1 MKKPKYL
8 AKRKYR
14 ANRLLA
20 LLMLVSML
28 MTMFDFSA
36 FSAEEDTT
44 EYSNTLDEWS
54 AQVLW
59 SNNSYDF
66 IKNSN
71 KPEDIPFTLT
81 FSYFL
86 NGASR
91 DYDAGEVR
99 FKVKGIGDIK
109 RNGKIIAETTTTQDD
124 SDWDLEYNKED
135 DEYTFIYKRS
145 IPQNQML
152 SGGFQMQWKINS
164 RYAIN
169 GYTYTSSPVFSIK
182 NDTEEK
188 SINLKPITLEYT
200 SERDI
205 YNIEL
210 EPQRLTALE
219 YEKVEGGEEVK
230 EYIWYNYVTNIKI
243 DRKARGIYKSDYF
256 VSIVIPEGQSYDD
269 VIATKMDGTPINIVE
284 IQDPSTKETVHGFY
298 LFKDKYND
306 VNGDQCKF
314 RLGFKRSTME
324 AKYVMVNT
332 RLVPLFNDESQK
344 ITVST
349 ENEILHDSDTLGVM
363 FYDFTYDSYNYSQGK
378 YRNDDGKTIIIND
391 IYNEKTIEFRLRAQT
406 DRNYSSSSG
415 AAAQSPTSLV
425 GGTQTAQN
433 PPTGKYDKFEVI
445 QGDDYISVLTNGLQL
460 RRLEPEEYSFEYVRI
475 AADGFG
481 YDYDVC
487 ISTDIDTPFDN
498 YEVYATGNTS
508 ATKTVRFD
516 KKDVKSMYVKIKGVT
531 GSYVSNVYPA
541 IKFKF
546 NWDSEQSKPISEQ
559 INPNGNIANFS
570 FLRLVKANKENFAAT
585 NGENYVGSGLD
596 QLKERD
602 DRVYNEY
609 LYREVAD
616 VKLRS
621 AATSINSETKL
632 DKFKKNS
639 NGDNNS
645 TATSTGKIQSDEE
658 GKLKKFS
665 VYTVLQKGM
674 NVKEA
679 LEGITV
685 SGSATGINGQK
696 ITDSMFNDNVS
707 YAIRTDSTGRKI
719 VVCDFDFSDN
729 PIESSMPTTVTVNFP
744 VYVSAAT
751 FVSTGV
757 KIYSAETYTM
767 VHDEG
772 ILKFI
777 GNNLAFDV
785 YDLDNDGNKNEYTAK
800 SSNNKTIGSNIIEWL
815 DAAEKYVKTTK
826 TQSYVHGLEDENVR
840 VDSYSTKPG
849 IDTSNSYYSYR
860 LDLSAGANAV
870 RDIIVF
876 DNIEPASK
884 TVQLSGKDI
893 EIKSE
898 WHGTLRSVDT
908 SQPDSVGIISTVYCS
923 ESETQEYNLDIDNP
937 SANGWTR
944 MNNNGSIWTAPD
956 GVNVRTIAV
965 VYNTINMSDG
975 SIVEAVQNRLLYSVV
990 NMQAPEITADN
1001 INIVNKSAQNNFD
1014 VQYKVWQVDKFQSST
1029 LRSAVTT
1036 ISLDQAGFDFE
1047 IRKYDAK
1054 TQNTLTGAKFSV
1066 YEDEQCTQAV
1076 TGLENI
1082 SVNNLGIFSGKLP
1095 GLGTYY
1101 IKETQAPT
1109 GYKLRNDV
1117 IVINAT
1123 TSYTLVEIADERL
1136 TGTLNFKKKDADDDS
1151 IDNLAGAEYQL
1162 YTFEGTKIFTD
1173 ANYAYSA
1180 TGTTDTFVTDKNG
1193 LTITGLPWG
1202 SYYLVETKA
1211 PDGYELND
1219 KKVHFTISRSGAV
1232 SDDEEIIVNV
1242 SQSDSEKTATLML
1255 TKTDEM
1261 TGEPLKNAWYKVQ
1274 KKVNGEWED
1283 ATFPYYSTNASGELR
1298 IEGVKFGEYRL
1309 VEINAPTGY
1318 EINSDTII
1326 PQSVVLDASTAEQ
1339 TIEFTHS
1346 DQRKTGSVDLTKYS
1360 DTGAYLANARFD
1372 LYMIVGEKDGSSV
1385 PEGDPAD
1392 RLVRQGLVT
1401 DSNGKI
1407 PTVSSLEWGKYYFVE
1422 TYAPTGYKKTDAE
1435 YLPKIVEIT
1444 AENVDV
1450 VQDVKVTDKQIRGS
1464 VKLTKY
1470 GEDSDAEGGKSL
1482 LPGADFVLCDKDGN
1496 QLKVT
1501 HNENGSY
1508 SYNEN
1513 SETVQMT
1520 TNSNGEI
1527 TVDNLPWGAYYFEE
1541 IKAPSDYA
1549 LADKV
1554 RFTVNANNCL
1564 SVQELECEDS
1574 LVKCQLTVEKEID
1587 EVLAQFGNPT
1597 FIFKIKEI
1605 KADNSGQE
1613 WLRTIQLNSEKKSG
1627 SFTLSVNPGTYTVEE
1642 IKVSRYTLENISV
1655 SDTTTT
1661 DVTTDIKTRKATVVF
1676 QQSETQGYATLKF
1689 TNTLKNYD
1697 KFNHVVGVN
1706 NIIPVQKK
1714 ITGISVVY
1722 NGELIPVDKDK
1733 YSGSYTIP
1741 KDQLTAKIIY
1751 DDGSEEIITDLDN
1764 FTPTGSGTDFIVD
1777 NGLNKASN
1785 EIELN
1790 AQYTTGGKTYTTK
1803 FYVTIAPLVV
1813 SPVQKVV
1820 YRVDKGNES
1829 YFDKDGKHLTAN
1841 VVYYSDGA
1849 AVSGNYVVPNTIDEI
1864 KYFGAW
1870 NDENGNLVATNEPA
1884 VIKYLED
1891 NKDKSEITLY
1901 AYIGMDSFEKN
1912 FDYTG
1917 SVQEF
1922 IAPISGYYTLE
1933 TWGASGGDN
1942 FYEKYLLN
1950 PTEENKKYISDTSY
1964 SAHAGAGGYSHG
1976 RIYLNKGEKL
1986 YVIVGGR
1993 GTYGA
1998 GKNSSSAA
2006 PPQLGG
2012 YNGGGG
2018 AWGIRQYG
2026 SGSGGGMTHISRTPN
2041 VVGTDTY
2048 NTTTNWI
2055 LADEWNPEGTIIV
2068 AGGGGGTDEWDG
2080 YIKSGSND
2088 GSGGYGGGESGGN
2101 AKNSGKA
2108 VTGQAGSGGS
2118 QTSGYRQGNG
2128 QSEIWT
2134 DDSGGAGGGWYGGYG
2149 GYSNNMGGGGGSGY
2163 ISDELKNAETIGG
2176 NQTFLAPDGTE
2187 ETGHW
2192 GNGYA
2197 RITYINP
2204 NAGTRFDYTGDV
2216 QTYTAPFSGNYLL
2229 ETWGAQGGGSVVS
2242 ATGTYPNTSDKVVEV
2257 DGGYGGYT
2265 TANVYL
2271 TKGQIVYI
2279 AVGGQGSTAKIIAGD
2294 GITYDY
2300 KDGGYNGGGYANA
2313 DNDDNTTMYLGSGGG
2328 ATHIALEQRGDGQLA
2343 NYESYKD
2350 EVLVV
2355 AGGGGGS
2362 TYSNAFSTIWWHH
2375 GLGGAGGGLES
2386 QGNYDNGGGAYGTIK
2401 FSGST
2406 QEGAATDYELLTT
2419 QTSKPGISIGEFGK
2433 AKRIGGGGWYG
2444 GSTAGCQGSA
2454 GGSGHIKEGLTG
2466 QTIAGTETFLSPDG
2480 TEETGHTGNGFA
2492 KITYIGK
2499 SVS

>member
-59 SNNSYDF
+59 SDNSYDF
-66 IKNSN
+66 IKNSD
-71 KPEDIPFTLT
+71 KIEDIPFTLT

-91 DYDAGEVR
+91 DYEAGEVR

-124 SDWDLEYNKED
+124 SDWDLEYNNEE

-152 SGGFQMQWKINS
+152 SGGFQMQWKISS
-164 RYAIN
+164 REAIN

-200 SERDI
+200 SERDQ
-205 YNIEL
+205 YNISL
-210 EPQRLTALE
+210 EYKKLTPLE
-219 YEKVEGGEEVK
+219 YEKVEGGVEVK
-230 EYIWYNYVTNIKI
+230 EYIWYNIVTNVSNKM
-243 DRKARGIYKSDYF
+243 KARGIYKSDYF
-256 VSIVIPEGQSYDD
+256 VSIDIPDGKSYDD
-269 VIATKMDGTPINIVE
+269 VIATTMSGTPIDIVE

-298 LFKDKYND
+298 LFKDRYND

-314 RLGFKRSTME
+314 RLGFKQSTMDKE
-324 AKYVMVNT
+324 HVTVNT

-344 ITVST
+344 ITEST
-349 ENEILHDSDTLGVM
+349 IEEKLDDSETFGVM
-363 FYDFTYDSYNYSQGK
+363 FYDFTYNTYNYSHGK
-378 YRNDDGKTIIIND
+378 LRNDDGKTIIIND
-391 IYNEKTIEFRLRAQT
+391 IYNEKTIEFQLMAQT
-406 DRNYSSSSG
+406 DRKYSSSSG
-415 AAAQSPTSLV
+415 AAVQSLTSLV

-433 PPTGKYDKFEVI
+433 PPTGKYDTFEVI
-445 QGDDYISVLTNGLQL
+445 QGDDYIAVLTNGLQL

-487 ISTDIDTPFDN
+487 ISTDIDTPFDD
-498 YEVYATGNTS
+498 YEVYDTGNTS

-516 KKDVKSMYVKIKGVT
+516 KKDVKSMYVKVKGVT
-531 GSYVSNVYPA
+531 GSYVSYVYPA
-541 IKFKF
+541 IKFNF
-546 NWDSEQSKPISEQ
+546 NWEEEQKKPIPEQ

-570 FLRLVKANKENFAAT
+570 FLRLVKANNENFVAT
-585 NGENYVGSGLD
+585 DGENYVGSGLD
-596 QLKERD
+596 ELKKRD

-621 AATSINSETKL
+621 AATSINSGTKL

-639 NGDNNS
+639 NGDYSS

-685 SGSATGINGQK
+685 SGSATGTNGQK

-707 YAIRTDSTGRKI
+707 YAIRTDSTGRQI

-729 PIESSMPTTVTVNFP
+729 PIESSKETTVTVNFP

-757 KIYSAETYTM
+757 KVYSAETYTM

-800 SSNNKTIGSNIIEWL
+800 SSANNTIGGNIIEWL
-815 DAAEKYVKTTK
+815 DAAEKYVKTKK
-826 TQSYVHGLEDENVR
+826 TQSYVHGLEDENIR

-860 LDLSAGANAV
+860 LDLSAGANAIK
-870 RDIIVF
+870 DIIVF

-893 EIKSE
+893 EIKSK

-923 ESETQEYNLDIDNP
+923 NEENQKYVLDVTNP
-937 SANGWTR
+937 SANGWTI
-944 MNNNGSIWTAPD
+944 MNKNGSIWTAPD
-956 GVNVRTIAV
+956 GVKVRTIAV
-965 VYNTINMSDG
+965 VYDTSNMSDG
-975 SIVEAVQNRLLYSVV
+975 SIKGAVQNRLLYSVV

-1014 VQYKVWQVDKFQSST
+1014 VQYKVWQVDDFKPRT

-1066 YEDEQCTQAV
+1066 YEDEQCTKTV

-1123 TSYTLVEIADERL
+1123 TSYTLVEIADERM

-1162 YTFEGTKIFTD
+1162 YAFDGTKIFTD
-1173 ANYAYSA
+1173 ENYDYSA

-1219 KKVHFTISRSGAV
+1219 KKVHFTISRSGTV
-1232 SDDEEIIVNV
+1232 SDDEEIVVNV
-1242 SQSDSEKTATLML
+1242 SQADSEKTATLML

-1274 KKVNGEWED
+1274 KKVGDEWED
-1283 ATFPYYSTNASGELR
+1283 AAFPYYSTNASGELR

-1346 DQRKTGSVDLTKYS
+1346 DQRKTGSIDLTKYS

-1372 LYMIVGEKDGSSV
+1372 LYMIVGEKDGNSA

-1407 PTVSSLEWGKYYFVE
+1407 PPVSSLEWGKYYFVE

-1435 YLPKIVEIT
+1435 YSPEIVEIT

-1470 GEDSDAEGGKSL
+1470 GENPDTSSDEKLKLKNAV
-1482 LPGADFVLCDKDGN
+1482 FVLCDKDGN
-1496 QLKVT
+1496 QLKI
-1501 HNENGSY
+1501 NDNGNGTY
-1508 SYNEN
+1508 SYDEN
-1513 SETVQMT
+1513 SENVQLT
-1520 TNSNGEI
+1520 TDSNGEI

-1541 IKAPSDYA
+1541 IIAPTGYA
-1549 LADKV
+1549 IADKV

-1587 EVLAQFGNPT
+1587 EVLPQFGNPT

-1613 WLRTIQLNSEKKSG
+1613 WLRTIQLNGEKKSG
-1627 SFTLSVNPGTYTVEE
+1627 SFTLSVNPGEYTVEE
-1642 IKVSRYTLENISV
+1642 IKVSRYTLENIEFSV

-1661 DVTTDIKTRKATVVF
+1661 DVTTDINNRKATVVF
-1676 QQSETQGYATLKF
+1676 QQSETQGHATLKF
-1689 TNTLKNYD
+1689 KNTLKNYD

-1706 NIIPVQKK
+1706 NIIPVQRK

-1722 NGELIPVDKDK
+1722 NGELIPVDKDND
-1733 YSGSYTIP
+1733 SGSYIIP
-1741 KDQLTAKIIY
+1741 KNQLTAKIIY

-1764 FTPTGSGTDFIVD
+1764 LTPTGSGTDFTVD

-1790 AQYTTGGKTYTTK
+1790 AQYTKDGKTYTTK

-1820 YRVDKGNES
+1820 YRVDSGNES

-1849 AVSGNYVVPNTIDEI
+1849 AVSGSYFEPKAIEEI
-1864 KYFGAW
+1864 KFFNAW
-1870 NDENGNLVATNEPA
+1870 SDENGNFVATNEDG
-1884 VIKYLED
+1884 VKEYLEN
-1891 NKDKSEITLY
+1891 NKDKTEITLY
-1901 AYIGMDSFEKN
+1901 AYVSMDSFERN
-1912 FDYTG
+1912 FAYTG

-1922 IAPISGYYTLE
+1922 IAPCNGRYKLE
-1933 TWGASGGDN
+1933 VWGAYGGG
-1942 FYEKYLLN
+1942 N
-1950 PTEENKKYISDTSY
+1950 PNNDETPG
-1964 SAHAGAGGYSHG
+1964 AGAYATGVVTLKKDEKIYIYVGEHPTDAKGGW
-1976 RIYLNKGEKL
+1976 
-1986 YVIVGGR
+1986 
-1993 GTYGA
+1993 
-1998 GKNSSSAA
+1998 
-2006 PPQLGG
+2006 
-2012 YNGGGG
+2012 NGGGHNSNG
-2018 AWGIRQYG
+2018 KTYLNYA
-2026 SGSGGGMTHISRTPN
+2026 GGGATDIALNNAEWDSDEHLYSR
-2041 VVGTDTY
+2041 
-2048 NTTTNWI
+2048 I
-2055 LADEWNPEGTIIV
+2055 LV
-2068 AGGGGGTDEWDG
+2068 AGGGGGFNNRNE
-2080 YIKSGSND
+2080 SGRVKLDAGGNGGAD
-2088 GSGGYGGGESGGN
+2088 DNNWAGTNGAGQDYGYGGTLTAGGRT
-2101 AKNSGKA
+2101 ASAGIGRISDGSFGK
-2108 VTGQAGSGGS
+2108 GGS
-2118 QTSGYRQGNG
+2118 AYWT
-2128 QSEIWT
+2128 SEIL
-2134 DDSGGAGGGWYGGYG
+2134 GGGGGGWYGGGAG
-2149 GYSNNMGGGGGSGY
+2149 GGANNNGSGGGGSSY
-2163 ISDELKNAETIGG
+2163 AWSTEQPANVSKQLNEYYPDSEYK
-2176 NQTFLAPDGTE
+2176 PDGKYYLSNVSASVRDDFDRTN
-2187 ETGHW
+2187 

-2197 RITYINP
+2197 RITYIHP

-2216 QTYTAPFSGNYLL
+2216 QTFTAPVSGYYKMECWGASGGNSIYGGTGAYTSGKIYMESGETVYVYVGEAGVRDKGNY
-2229 ETWGAQGGGSVVS
+2229 
-2242 ATGTYPNTSDKVVEV
+2242 
-2257 DGGYGGYT
+2257 YT
-2265 TANVYL
+2265 
-2271 TKGQIVYI
+2271 
-2279 AVGGQGSTAKIIAGD
+2279 
-2294 GITYDY
+2294 
-2300 KDGGYNGGGYANA
+2300 YNGGGAITNNYPDKN
-2313 DNDDNTTMYLGSGGG
+2313 NGSGGG
-2328 ATHIALEQRGDGQLA
+2328 ATDIRLV
-2343 NYESYKD
+2343 KD
-2350 EVLVV
+2350 TTSSNGWSDFDSLKSRIMV
-2355 AGGGGGS
+2355 AGGGGGGVAFVEVRG
-2362 TYSNAFSTIWWHH
+2362 YGGALESNRAKFSNVAAKWAEAATQTSGYKFGI
-2375 GLGGAGGGLES
+2375 GETKNACRAGAGGGYYGGFVGTCIS
-2386 QGNYDNGGGAYGTIK
+2386 GGAV
-2401 FSGST
+2401 GS
-2406 QEGAATDYELLTT
+2406 
-2419 QTSKPGISIGEFGK
+2419 
-2433 AKRIGGGGWYG
+2433 G
-2444 GSTAGCQGSA
+2444 GSSFISGYEGCNAIS
-2454 GGSGHIKEGLTG
+2454 SNSTSTNIIHTG
-2466 QTIAGTETFLSPDG
+2466 QAVHYSGKYFVNGVMKAGNEEMPDYYDG
-2480 TEETGHTGNGFA
+2480 TMTGNSGNGCA

-2499 SVS
+2499 NIS

>member
-59 SNNSYDF
+59 SDNSYDF
-66 IKNSN
+66 IKNSD
-71 KPEDIPFTLT
+71 KIEDIPFTLT

-91 DYDAGEVR
+91 DYEAGEVR

-109 RNGKIIAETTTTQDD
+109 RNGKIIAETTTKQDD
-124 SDWDLEYNKED
+124 SDWDLEYNNEE

-152 SGGFQMQWKINS
+152 SGGFQMQWKISS
-164 RYAIN
+164 REAIN

-200 SERDI
+200 SERDQ
-205 YNIEL
+205 YNISL
-210 EPQRLTALE
+210 EYKKLTPLE
-219 YEKVEGGEEVK
+219 YEKVEGGVEVK
-230 EYIWYNYVTNIKI
+230 EYIWYNIVTNVSNKM
-243 DRKARGIYKSDYF
+243 KARGIYKSDYF
-256 VSIVIPEGQSYDD
+256 VSIDIPDGKSYDD
-269 VIATKMDGTPINIVE
+269 VIATTMSGTPIDIVE

-298 LFKDKYND
+298 LFKDRYND

-314 RLGFKRSTME
+314 RLGFRQSTMDKE
-324 AKYVMVNT
+324 HVTVNT

-344 ITVST
+344 ITEST
-349 ENEILHDSDTLGVM
+349 IEEKLDDSETFGVM
-363 FYDFTYDSYNYSQGK
+363 FYDFTYNTYNYSQGK

-391 IYNEKTIEFRLRAQT
+391 IYNKKTIEFKLRAQT
-406 DRNYSSSSG
+406 DRKYSSSSG
-415 AAAQSPTSLV
+415 AAVQSLTSLV
-425 GGTQTAQN
+425 EGTQTAQN
-433 PPTGKYDKFEVI
+433 PPAGKYDTFEVI
-445 QGDDYISVLTNGLQL
+445 QGDDYIAVLTNGLQL
-460 RRLEPEEYSFEYVRI
+460 RRLEPEEYSFEYVKI
-475 AADGFG
+475 VADKFG

-487 ISTDIDTPFDN
+487 ISTNIDTPFDD
-498 YEVYATGNTS
+498 YEVYDTGNTS
-508 ATKTVRFD
+508 ATKIVRFD

-531 GSYVSNVYPA
+531 GSYVSYVYPA

-546 NWDSEQSKPISEQ
+546 NWEEEQKKPIPEQ

-570 FLRLVKANKENFAAT
+570 FLRLVKANNENFAAT
-585 NGENYVGSGLD
+585 DGENYVGSGLD
-596 QLKERD
+596 ELKERD

-621 AATSINSETKL
+621 AATSINSGTKL

-639 NGDNNS
+639 NGDYSS

-679 LEGITV
+679 LEGITI
-685 SGSATGINGQK
+685 SGSATGTNGQK

-707 YAIRTDSTGRKI
+707 YAIRTDSTGRQI

-729 PIESSMPTTVTVNFP
+729 PIESSLPTTVTVNFP

-800 SSNNKTIGSNIIEWL
+800 SSANRTIGGNIIEWL
-815 DAAEKYVKTTK
+815 DAAEKYVKTKK
-826 TQSYVHGLEDENVR
+826 TQSYVHGLENENIR

-860 LDLSAGANAV
+860 LDLSAGANAIK
-870 RDIIVF
+870 DIIVF

-893 EIKSE
+893 EIKSK

-908 SQPDSVGIISTVYCS
+908 SQPNSVGIISTVYCS
-923 ESETQEYNLDIDNP
+923 DDENKEYTLDPIDP
-937 SANGWTR
+937 SSNGWTR

-965 VYNTINMSDG
+965 VYDTSNMSDG
-975 SIVEAVQNRLLYSVV
+975 SIAGTVQNRLLYSVV
-990 NMQAPEITADN
+990 NMQSPEITDQN
-1001 INIVNKSAQNNFD
+1001 INIVNSRAQNNFD
-1014 VQYKVWQVDKFQSST
+1014 VQYNVWQVDKFQSRT
-1029 LRSAVTT
+1029 LKSAVTT
-1036 ISLDQAGFDFE
+1036 ISLDQAGVDFE

-1066 YEDEQCTQAV
+1066 YEDKQCTKTV

-1123 TSYTLVEIADERL
+1123 TSYTLVEIADERM
-1136 TGTLNFKKKDADDDS
+1136 TGTLSFKKKDADDDS

-1162 YTFEGTKIFTD
+1162 YAFDGTKIFTD
-1173 ANYAYSA
+1173 ENYDYSA

-1219 KKVHFTISRSGAV
+1219 KKVHFTISRSGTV
-1232 SDDEEIIVNV
+1232 SDDEEIVVNV
-1242 SQSDSEKTATLML
+1242 SQADSEKTATLML

-1274 KKVNGEWED
+1274 KKVGDEWED
-1283 ATFPYYSTNASGELR
+1283 AAFPYYSTNASGELR

-1346 DQRKTGSVDLTKYS
+1346 DQRKTGSIDLTKYS

-1372 LYMIVGEKDGSSV
+1372 LYMIVGEKDGSSA

-1435 YLPKIVEIT
+1435 YSPEIVEIT

-1470 GEDSDAEGGKSL
+1470 GENPDSSGNTLKLS
-1482 LPGADFVLCDKDGN
+1482 GAVFVLCDKDGN
-1496 QLKVT
+1496 QLKI
-1501 HNENGSY
+1501 NDNGNGTY
-1508 SYNEN
+1508 SYDEN
-1513 SETVQMT
+1513 SENVQLT
-1520 TNSNGEI
+1520 TDSNGEI

-1541 IKAPSDYA
+1541 IIAPTGYA
-1549 LADKV
+1549 IADKV

-1587 EVLAQFGNPT
+1587 EVLPQFGNPT

-1613 WLRTIQLNSEKKSG
+1613 WLRTIQLNGEKKSG

-1642 IKVSRYTLENISV
+1642 IRVSRYTLENIEFSV

-1661 DVTTDIKTRKATVVF
+1661 AVTTDINTRKATVVF

-1689 TNTLKNYD
+1689 KNTLKNYD

-1706 NIIPVQKK
+1706 NIIPVQRK

-1722 NGELIPVDKDK
+1722 NGDLIPVDKDND
-1733 YSGSYTIP
+1733 SDSYTIQ

-1751 DDGSEEIITDLDN
+1751 DDGSEEIITDLDKL
-1764 FTPTGSGTDFIVD
+1764 TPTGSGTDFIVD

-1790 AQYTTGGKTYTTK
+1790 AQYTKDGKTYTTK

-1820 YRVDKGNES
+1820 YRVDSGNES
-1829 YFDKDGKHLTAN
+1829 YFDKDGKHTTAN
-1841 VVYYSDGA
+1841 VVYYSDGS
-1849 AVSGNYVVPNTIDEI
+1849 AVSGSYVVPKTIEEMKFFI
-1864 KYFGAW
+1864 GW
-1870 NDENGNLVATNEPA
+1870 NDADGNLVATNEQG
-1884 VIKYLED
+1884 VKDYLEN
-1891 NKDKSEITLY
+1891 NKDKTEITLY
-1901 AYIGMDSFEKN
+1901 ASVVMDTFSED

-1933 TWGASGGDN
+1933 TWGASGGDG
-1942 FYEKYLLN
+1942 FAPQYLSN
-1950 PTEENKKYISDTSY
+1950 TSY
-1964 SAHAGAGGYSHG
+1964 GSHAGAGGYSHG
-1976 RIYLNKGEKL
+1976 RIYLHKDEKL
-1986 YVIVGGR
+1986 YVIVGGK
-1993 GTYGA
+1993 GTYG
-1998 GKNSSSAA
+1998 GT
-2006 PPQLGG
+2006 PQLGG

-2018 AWGIRQYG
+2018 AYYGGG

-2048 NTTTNWI
+2048 NTPTSWI
-2055 LADEWNPEGTIIV
+2055 LADEWNPDGTVIV
-2068 AGGGGGTDEWDG
+2068 AGGGGGTDNYNGLSKGD
-2080 YIKSGSND
+2080 D

-2101 AKNSGKA
+2101 AKNDGTT

-2118 QTSGYRQGNG
+2118 KGSYYRQGNG
-2128 QSEIWT
+2128 QSETWVNDT
-2134 DDSGGAGGGWYGGYG
+2134 GGAGGGWYGGYAG
-2149 GYSNNMGGGGGSGY
+2149 NANNMGGGGGSGY
-2163 ISDELKNAETIGG
+2163 ISEELKNAETIGG

-2204 NAGTRFDYTGDV
+2204 NAVTRFDYTGNV
-2216 QTYTAPFSGNYLL
+2216 QTYTAPVSGYYKMECWGASGGNSIYGGTGAYTSGKIYMESGETVYVYVGEAGVRDKGNY
-2229 ETWGAQGGGSVVS
+2229 
-2242 ATGTYPNTSDKVVEV
+2242 
-2257 DGGYGGYT
+2257 YT
-2265 TANVYL
+2265 
-2271 TKGQIVYI
+2271 
-2279 AVGGQGSTAKIIAGD
+2279 
-2294 GITYDY
+2294 
-2300 KDGGYNGGGYANA
+2300 YNGGGAITNNYPDKN
-2313 DNDDNTTMYLGSGGG
+2313 NGSGGG
-2328 ATHIALEQRGDGQLA
+2328 ATDIRLV
-2343 NYESYKD
+2343 KD
-2350 EVLVV
+2350 TTSSNGWSDFDSLKSRIMV
-2355 AGGGGGS
+2355 AGGGGGGVAFVEVRG
-2362 TYSNAFSTIWWHH
+2362 YGGALESNRAKFSNVAAKWAEAATQTSGYKFGI
-2375 GLGGAGGGLES
+2375 GETKNACRAGAGGGYYGGFVGTCIS
-2386 QGNYDNGGGAYGTIK
+2386 GGAV
-2401 FSGST
+2401 GS
-2406 QEGAATDYELLTT
+2406 
-2419 QTSKPGISIGEFGK
+2419 
-2433 AKRIGGGGWYG
+2433 G
-2444 GSTAGCQGSA
+2444 GSSFISGYEGCNAIS
-2454 GGSGHIKEGLTG
+2454 SNSTSTNIIHTG
-2466 QTIAGTETFLSPDG
+2466 QAVHYSGKYFVNGVMKAGNEEMPDYYDG
-2480 TEETGHTGNGFA
+2480 TMTGNSGNGCA

-2499 SVS
+2499 NIS

>member
-1 MKKPKYL
+1 MKRPKYL

-59 SNNSYDF
+59 SDNSYDF
-66 IKNSN
+66 IKNSD
-71 KPEDIPFTLT
+71 KIEDIPFTLT

-91 DYDAGEVR
+91 DYEAGEVR

-124 SDWDLEYNKED
+124 SDWDLEYNNEE

-200 SERDI
+200 SERDQ
-205 YNIEL
+205 YNISLQYEK
-210 EPQRLTALE
+210 LTPLE
-219 YEKVEGGEEVK
+219 YEKVEGGVEVK
-230 EYIWYNYVTNIKI
+230 EYIWYNIVTNVSNKM
-243 DRKARGIYKSDYF
+243 KARGIYKSDYF
-256 VSIVIPEGQSYDD
+256 VSIDIPDGKSYDD

-298 LFKDKYND
+298 LFKDRYND

-314 RLGFKRSTME
+314 RLGFKQSTMDKE
-324 AKYVMVNT
+324 HVTVNT

-344 ITVST
+344 ITEST
-349 ENEILHDSDTLGVM
+349 IEEKLDDSETFGVM
-363 FYDFTYDSYNYSQGK
+363 FYDFTYNTYNYSHGK
-378 YRNDDGKTIIIND
+378 LRNDDGKTIIIND
-391 IYNEKTIEFRLRAQT
+391 IYNEKTIEFQLRAQT
-406 DRNYSSSSG
+406 DRKYSSSSG
-415 AAAQSPTSLV
+415 AAVQSLTSLV

-433 PPTGKYDKFEVI
+433 PPTGKYDTFEVI
-445 QGDDYISVLTNGLQL
+445 QGDDYIAVLTNGLQL

-475 AADGFG
+475 VADEFG

-487 ISTDIDTPFDN
+487 ISTDIDTPFDD
-498 YEVYATGNTS
+498 YEVYDTGNTS

-516 KKDVKSMYVKIKGVT
+516 KKDVKSMYVKVKGVT
-531 GSYVSNVYPA
+531 GSYVSYVYPA

-546 NWDSEQSKPISEQ
+546 NWEEEQKKPISEQ

-570 FLRLVKANKENFAAT
+570 FLRLVKANNENFAAT
-585 NGENYVGSGLD
+585 DGENYVGSGLD
-596 QLKERD
+596 ELKERD

-639 NGDNNS
+639 SGDYNS

-744 VYVSAAT
+744 VCVTAAT

-785 YDLDNDGNKNEYTAK
+785 YDLDNDGNTNEYTAK
-800 SSNNKTIGSNIIEWL
+800 SSTNRTIGSNIIEWL
-815 DAAEKYVKTTK
+815 DAAEKYVKTKK

-870 RDIIVF
+870 KDIIVF
-876 DNIEPASK
+876 DNIEPESK
-884 TVQLSGKDI
+884 TVQLSGKDV

-923 ESETQEYNLDIDNP
+923 DDENKEYTLDPNDP

-965 VYNTINMSDG
+965 VYDTKNMSDG
-975 SIVEAVQNRLLYSVV
+975 SIVGAVQNRLLYSVV
-990 NMQAPEITADN
+990 NMQSPEITDQN
-1001 INIVNKSAQNNFD
+1001 INIVNSRAQNNFD
-1014 VQYKVWQVDKFQSST
+1014 VQYNVWQIDKYQSNT
-1029 LRSAVTT
+1029 LKSAVTT
-1036 ISLDQAGFDFE
+1036 ISLDQAGVDFE

-1054 TQNTLTGAKFSV
+1054 TNNTLTGAKFSV
-1066 YEDEQCTQAV
+1066 YEDEQCTKTV

-1109 GYKLRNDV
+1109 GYKLRTDV

-1123 TSYTLVEIADERL
+1123 TSYTLVEIADERM
-1136 TGTLNFKKKDADDDS
+1136 TGTLSFKKKDADDDS

-1162 YTFEGTKIFTD
+1162 YAFDGKKIFTD
-1173 ANYAYSA
+1173 ENYDYSA

-1219 KKVHFTISRSGAV
+1219 KKVHFTISRSGTV

-1242 SQSDSEKTATLML
+1242 SQADSEKTATLML

-1274 KKVNGEWED
+1274 KKVGDEWED

-1339 TIEFTHS
+1339 TIELTHS
-1346 DQRKTGSVDLTKYS
+1346 DQRKTGSIDLTKYS

-1372 LYMIVGEKDGSSV
+1372 LYMIVGEKDGSSA

-1435 YLPKIVEIT
+1435 YSPEIVEIT

-1470 GEDSDAEGGKSL
+1470 GENPDTSSDEKLKLENAV
-1482 LPGADFVLCDKDGN
+1482 FVLCDKDGN
-1496 QLKVT
+1496 QLKIKD
-1501 HNENGSY
+1501 NGNGTY
-1508 SYNEN
+1508 SYDEKSDN
-1513 SETVQMT
+1513 VQLKT
-1520 TNSNGEI
+1520 DSNGEI

-1541 IKAPSDYA
+1541 IIAPTGYA
-1549 LADKV
+1549 IADKV

-1587 EVLAQFGNPT
+1587 EVLTQFGNPT

-1613 WLRTIQLNSEKKSG
+1613 WLRTIQLNSEKKNG
-1627 SFTLSVNPGTYTVEE
+1627 SFTLSVNPGEYTVEE
-1642 IKVSRYTLENISV
+1642 IKVSRYTLKKIDSV

-1661 DVTTDIKTRKATVVF
+1661 DVTTDINNRKATVVF

-1689 TNTLKNYD
+1689 TNTLENYD

-1706 NIIPVQKK
+1706 NIIPVQRK

-1722 NGELIPVDKDK
+1722 NGELIPVDKDND
-1733 YSGSYTIP
+1733 SGSYTIP

-1751 DDGSEEIITDLDN
+1751 DDGSEEIITDLDKL
-1764 FTPTGSGTDFIVD
+1764 TPTGSGTDFIVD

-1790 AQYTTGGKTYTTK
+1790 AQYTKDGKTYTTK

-1820 YRVDKGNES
+1820 YRVDSGNES

-1849 AVSGNYVVPNTIDEI
+1849 AVSGSYIEPKTLDEL
-1864 KYFGAW
+1864 KFFTDW
-1870 NDENGNLVATNEPA
+1870 SDENGNFVATNERG
-1884 VIKYLED
+1884 VKEYLEN
-1891 NKDKSEITLY
+1891 NKDKTEITLY
-1901 AYIGMDSFEKN
+1901 ACVNMDSFEEN

-1917 SVQEF
+1917 DVQEF

-1933 TWGASGGDN
+1933 TWGAYGGGNSTYAGAGAYVSGRI
-1942 FYEKYLLN
+1942 YLEKGTKLYIYVGEH
-1950 PTEENKKYISDTSY
+1950 PTSTNAGWNGGGATYDGKSNYRYYAGGGATDIALQKSDWDSDEHLY
-1964 SAHAGAGGYSHG
+1964 SRLIVAGAGGGMCNQETNLKGGNGGSDDTAWAGTNSEGNNYGNGATLSAG
-1976 RIYLNKGEKL
+1976 GKTAPASATVTYKVDGSFGKGGSSYWNGEK
-1986 YVIVGGR
+1986 IG
-1993 GTYGA
+1993 
-1998 GKNSSSAA
+1998 
-2006 PPQLGG
+2006 
-2012 YNGGGG
+2012 
-2018 AWGIRQYG
+2018 
-2026 SGSGGGMTHISRTPN
+2026 
-2041 VVGTDTY
+2041 
-2048 NTTTNWI
+2048 
-2055 LADEWNPEGTIIV
+2055 
-2068 AGGGGGTDEWDG
+2068 AGGGGW
-2080 YIKSGSND
+2080 
-2088 GSGGYGGGESGGN
+2088 YG
-2101 AKNSGKA
+2101 
-2108 VTGQAGSGGS
+2108 
-2118 QTSGYRQGNG
+2118 
-2128 QSEIWT
+2128 
-2134 DDSGGAGGGWYGGYG
+2134 GGAGGGW
-2149 GYSNNMGGGGGSGY
+2149 NNNGGGAGGSSY
-2163 ISDELKNAETIGG
+2163 AWSTEQPANVEKPLNEYY
-2176 NQTFLAPDGTE
+2176 PDSEYKPNEKYYLSNVSATVRDDFDMTNGD
-2187 ETGHW
+2187 
-2192 GNGYA
+2192 GYA

-2204 NAGTRFDYTGDV
+2204 NAGTRFDYTGDI
-2216 QTYTAPFSGNYLL
+2216 QTYTAPVSGNYLL
-2229 ETWGAQGGGSVVS
+2229 EVWGAQGGGSVAS
-2242 ATGTYPNTSDKVVEV
+2242 ASNTYPNAGFDDPDVVSVE
-2257 DGGYGGYT
+2257 GGRGGYT
-2265 TANVYL
+2265 SANVYL
-2271 TKGQIVYI
+2271 NKGQTVYI
-2279 AVGGQGSTAKIIAGD
+2279 AVGGKGMEVYGSYGD
-2294 GITYDY
+2294 TNIT
-2300 KDGGYNGGGYANA
+2300 DGGYNGGGLAKYGTNHS
-2313 DNDDNTTMYLGSGGG
+2313 DIYNGGGGG
-2328 ATHIALEQRGDGQLA
+2328 ATHIALTKQGDGQLV
-2343 NYESYKD
+2343 NCESYQD
-2350 EVLVV
+2350 DVLVV

-2362 TYSNAFSTIWWHH
+2362 GYYQHTNLTQFSHH

-2386 QGNYDNGGGAYGTIK
+2386 QGNHDNGSVSHGT
-2401 FSGST
+2401 STVQGST
-2406 QEGAATDYELLTT
+2406 QTASGTGTNNSSVGSFGQGASYDTREPYG
-2419 QTSKPGISIGEFGK
+2419 SG
-2433 AKRIGGGGWYG
+2433 GGGGWYG
-2444 GSTAGCQGSA
+2444 GSSTELQGGA

-2480 TEETGHTGNGFA
+2480 TEETGHKGNGFA
-2492 KITYIGK
+2492 RITILKGN
-2499 SVS
+2499 S

>member
-59 SNNSYDF
+59 SDNSYDF
-66 IKNSN
+66 IKNSD
-71 KPEDIPFTLT
+71 KIEDIPFTLT

-91 DYDAGEVR
+91 DYEAGEVR

-124 SDWDLEYNKED
+124 SDWDLEYNNEE

-200 SERDI
+200 SERDQ
-205 YNIEL
+205 YNISLQYEK
-210 EPQRLTALE
+210 LTPLE
-219 YEKVEGGEEVK
+219 YEKVEGGVEVK
-230 EYIWYNYVTNIKI
+230 EYIWYNIVTNVSNKM
-243 DRKARGIYKSDYF
+243 KARGIYKSDYF
-256 VSIVIPEGQSYDD
+256 VSIDIPDGKSYDD
-269 VIATKMDGTPINIVE
+269 VIATKMDGTPIDIVE

-298 LFKDKYND
+298 LFKDRYND

-314 RLGFKRSTME
+314 RLGFKQSTMDKE
-324 AKYVMVNT
+324 HVTVNT

-344 ITVST
+344 ITEST
-349 ENEILHDSDTLGVM
+349 IEEKLDDSETFGVM
-363 FYDFTYDSYNYSQGK
+363 FYDFTYNTYNYSHGK
-378 YRNDDGKTIIIND
+378 LRNDDGKTIIIND
-391 IYNEKTIEFRLRAQT
+391 IYNEKTIEFKLMAQT
-406 DRNYSSSSG
+406 DRKYSSSSS
-415 AAAQSPTSLV
+415 AAA
-425 GGTQTAQN
+425 QTAQN
-433 PPTGKYDKFEVI
+433 PPTGKYDTFEVI
-445 QGDDYISVLTNGLQL
+445 QGDDYIAVLTNGLQL

-475 AADGFG
+475 VADEFG

-487 ISTDIDTPFDN
+487 ISTDIDTPFDD
-498 YEVYATGNTS
+498 YEVYDTGNTS

-531 GSYVSNVYPA
+531 GSYVSYVYPA

-546 NWDSEQSKPISEQ
+546 NWEEEQKKPISEQ

-570 FLRLVKANKENFAAT
+570 FLRLVKANNENFAAT
-585 NGENYVGSGLD
+585 DGENYVGSGLD
-596 QLKERD
+596 ELKERD

-639 NGDNNS
+639 NGDYNS

-696 ITDSMFNDNVS
+696 ITDSMFNENVS

-729 PIESSMPTTVTVNFP
+729 PIESSLPTTITVNFP
-744 VYVSAAT
+744 VCVTAAT

-785 YDLDNDGNKNEYTAK
+785 YDLDNDGNTNEYTAK
-800 SSNNKTIGSNIIEWL
+800 SSTNRTIGSNIIEWL

-870 RDIIVF
+870 KDIIVF

-923 ESETQEYNLDIDNP
+923 DDENKEYTLDPIDP

-944 MNNNGSIWTAPD
+944 MNNNGSIWTVPD

-965 VYNTINMSDG
+965 VYDTSNMSDG
-975 SIVEAVQNRLLYSVV
+975 SIVGAVQNRLLYSVV
-990 NMQAPEITADN
+990 NMQSPEITDQN
-1001 INIVNKSAQNNFD
+1001 INIVNSRAQNNFD
-1014 VQYKVWQVDKFQSST
+1014 VQYNVWQVDKFQSRT
-1029 LRSAVTT
+1029 LKSAVTT
-1036 ISLDQAGFDFE
+1036 ISLDQAGVDFE

-1054 TQNTLTGAKFSV
+1054 TNNTLTGAKFSV
-1066 YEDEQCTQAV
+1066 YEDEQCTKTV

-1123 TSYTLVEIADERL
+1123 TSYTLVEIADERM
-1136 TGTLNFKKKDADDDS
+1136 TGTLSFKKKDADDDS

-1162 YTFEGTKIFTD
+1162 YAFDGTKIFTD
-1173 ANYAYSA
+1173 ENYDYSA

-1219 KKVHFTISRSGAV
+1219 KKVHFTISRSGTV

-1242 SQSDSEKTATLML
+1242 SQADSEKTATLML

-1274 KKVNGEWED
+1274 KKVGDEWED
-1283 ATFPYYSTNASGELR
+1283 AAFPYYSTNASGELR

-1346 DQRKTGSVDLTKYS
+1346 DQRKTGSIDLTKYS

-1372 LYMIVGEKDGSSV
+1372 LYMIVGEKDGSSA

-1435 YLPKIVEIT
+1435 YSPEIVEIT

-1470 GEDSDAEGGKSL
+1470 GENPDTSSDEKLKLKDAV
-1482 LPGADFVLCDKDGN
+1482 FVLCDKDGK
-1496 QLKVT
+1496 QLKIRD
-1501 HNENGSY
+1501 NSNGTY
-1508 SYNEN
+1508 SYDEKSDN
-1513 SETVQMT
+1513 VRLT
-1520 TNSNGEI
+1520 TDSNGEI

-1541 IKAPSDYA
+1541 IEAPTGYA
-1549 LADKV
+1549 IADKV

-1587 EVLAQFGNPT
+1587 DVLSQFGNPT

-1613 WLRTIQLNSEKKSG
+1613 WLKTIQLNGEKKSG
-1627 SFTLSVNPGTYTVEE
+1627 SFTLSVNPGEYTVEE
-1642 IKVSRYTLENISV
+1642 IKVSRYTLTDIETV
-1655 SDTTTT
+1655 KKDDTTTVIPNK
-1661 DVTTDIKTRKATVVF
+1661 DTRKATVVF

-1689 TNTLKNYD
+1689 KNTLKNYD

-1722 NGELIPVDKDK
+1722 NGELIPVDKDND
-1733 YSGSYTIP
+1733 SGSYTIP

-1751 DDGSEEIITDLDN
+1751 DDGSEDIITDLDN
-1764 FTPTGSGTDFIVD
+1764 LTPTGSGTDFIVD

-1790 AQYTTGGKTYTTK
+1790 AQYTKDGKTYTTK

-1820 YRVDKGNES
+1820 YRVDSGNES

-1849 AVSGNYVVPNTIDEI
+1849 AVSGSYVVPNTIDEI
-1864 KYFGAW
+1864 KYFSAW

-1912 FDYTG
+1912 FAYTG

-1922 IAPISGYYTLE
+1922 IAPCNGRYKLE
-1933 TWGASGGDN
+1933 VWGAYGGG
-1942 FYEKYLLN
+1942 N
-1950 PTEENKKYISDTSY
+1950 PNNDETPG
-1964 SAHAGAGGYSHG
+1964 AGAYATGVVTLKKDEKIYIYVGEHPTDAKGGW
-1976 RIYLNKGEKL
+1976 
-1986 YVIVGGR
+1986 
-1993 GTYGA
+1993 
-1998 GKNSSSAA
+1998 
-2006 PPQLGG
+2006 
-2012 YNGGGG
+2012 NGGGHNSNG
-2018 AWGIRQYG
+2018 TIYRNYA
-2026 SGSGGGMTHISRTPN
+2026 GGGATDIALNNAEWDSDEHLYSR
-2041 VVGTDTY
+2041 
-2048 NTTTNWI
+2048 I
-2055 LADEWNPEGTIIV
+2055 LV
-2068 AGGGGGTDEWDG
+2068 AGGGGGFNNRSE
-2080 YIKSGSND
+2080 
-2088 GSGGYGGGESGGN
+2088 GSGRVEFDAGGNGGADDNNWAGTNGTGQDYGYGGTLTAGGITSSGNCTSTKTNGLF
-2101 AKNSGKA
+2101 GK
-2108 VTGQAGSGGS
+2108 GGS
-2118 QTSGYRQGNG
+2118 AYWMG
-2128 QSEIWT
+2128 EAL
-2134 DDSGGAGGGWYGGYG
+2134 GGGGGGWYGGGSG
-2149 GYSNNMGGGGGSGY
+2149 GGRGNNGSGGGGSSYAWSTEQPGSIEKPLNEY
-2163 ISDELKNAETIGG
+2163 Y
-2176 NQTFLAPDGTE
+2176 PDSEYKPNEKYYLSNVSATVRDDFDMTNGD
-2187 ETGHW
+2187 
-2192 GNGYA
+2192 GYA

-2204 NAGTRFDYTGDV
+2204 NAGTRFDYTGDI
-2216 QTYTAPFSGNYLL
+2216 QTYTAPVSGNYLL
-2229 ETWGAQGGGSVVS
+2229 ETWGASGGDAKTTESYNQSG
-2242 ATGTYPNTSDKVVEV
+2242 GN
-2257 DGGYGGYT
+2257 GGYSQAKT
-2265 TANVYL
+2265 YL
-2271 TKGQIVYI
+2271 NAGDTLYVC
-2279 AVGGQGSTAKIIAGD
+2279 VGGQGESAKGD
-2294 GITYDY
+2294 GQTMIVAN
-2300 KDGGYNGGGYANA
+2300 GGYNGGGTAYAGWA
-2313 DNDDNTTMYLGSGGG
+2313 YSSDNYFGGGGG
-2328 ATHIALEQRGDGQLA
+2328 ATHIAKTLQDTGVLA
-2343 NYESYKD
+2343 DYVDNQD
-2350 EVLVV
+2350 DVLLV
-2355 AGGGGGS
+2355 AGGGGGAM
-2362 TYSNAFSTIWWHH
+2362 YFKLGQYYHH
-2375 GLGGAGGGLES
+2375 AGGGAGGGLEGQDVVDYYS
-2386 QGNYDNGGGAYGTIK
+2386 SIADRTADVYGGKGGK
-2401 FSGST
+2401 
-2406 QEGAATDYELLTT
+2406 QESDSVCIT
-2419 QTSKPGISIGEFGK
+2419 FGK
-2433 AKRIGGGGWYG
+2433 STVAINDPIGGGGGGWYG
-2444 GSTAGCQGSA
+2444 GSDCYGGG

-2480 TEETGHTGNGFA
+2480 TEETGHTGNGCA
-2492 KITYIGK
+2492 RITLLRGN
-2499 SVS
+2499 S